1 MAEWAIDRFLLL
13 LRSTWSG
20 NRRVNEKGR
29 DGGQV
34 CEGEGGMADRCV
46 SEKEGW
52 RLASKQGVTRCVAS

>member
-1 MAEWAIDRFLLL
+1 MADRCV
-13 LRSTWSG
+13 S
-20 NRRVNEKGR
+20 EKGR